1 MDALGWAHRAAH
13 RRVTAPRGYSAARLE
28 FAACLG
34 LFTTGIYATSFG
46 PSLGV
51 LAEDFGVSL
60 DRAGLLITVLFIG
73 SIAASATMAAWLHQR
88 DPRRL
93 AALGMVFVA
102 AGCAS
107 LGFAPSWPAALGG
120 VLLTG
125 VGDGL
130 LVAGVHM
137 VVARASTNVARGI
150 NRLNLYFAIGA
161 ICGPLWAGSIFSL
174 DQGARPLVFAGVAV
188 LVLPVAALLALT
200 PSPPPPAGDEPAP
213 QPIPAGVIA
222 WFMGGVLFLY
232 TGAEFGLGS
241 WVASY
246 AEHEFD
252 AGIFTGAV
260 VTSGYWGA
268 LMIGRVISGR
278 LFAAGWA
285 PRTVLI
291 ASIAAGML
299 TSAGVAAANETFAA
313 AVACAF
319 ATGLCFGPIWPAA
332 ISIVSERSGGGAP
345 AAMVTIGNAGGVFF
359 PWAQGR
365 LIVESGATTGIAL
378 TAALCLVA
386 LIIARASPSNAKPQS
401 SQSSL

>member
-1 MDALGWAHRAAH
+1 MTSA
-13 RRVTAPRGYSAARLE
+13 RGYSAARLE

-34 LFTTGIYATSFG
+34 LFTTGVYSTSLG
-46 PSLGV
+46 PSLST

-60 DRAGLLITVLFIG
+60 DRAGLLVTLLFLG
-73 SIAASATMAAWLHQR
+73 SISASAAVATRLHTR
-88 DPRRL
+88 DPRVL
-93 AALGMVFVA
+93 AVVGLGLVAMGCIGLGVAGGWNTALACV
-102 AGCAS
+102 
-107 LGFAPSWPAALGG
+107 LFA
-120 VLLTG
+120 G

-161 ICGPLWAGSIFSL
+161 ICGPLWAGGIFAL
-174 DQGARPLVFAGVAV
+174 DADARWIVFPGIAV
-188 LVLPVAALLALT
+188 LVVVVAALLGAT
-200 PSPPPPAGDEPAP
+200 ASPPASTVEDSHASHPAGA
-213 QPIPAGVIA
+213 IA
-222 WFMGGVLFLY
+222 WFMGAVLFLY
-232 TGAEFGLGS
+232 VGGEFGLGS

-246 AEHEFD
+246 SEKEFD
-252 AGIFTGAV
+252 AGIFTGGL

-268 LMIGRVISGR
+268 LMVGRVISGR
-278 LFAAGWA
+278 LFAAGWS

-291 ASIAAGML
+291 GAVAAGMVS
-299 TSAGVAAANETFAA
+299 SAGVAASNEVFAL

-319 ATGLCFGPIWPAA
+319 ATGLFFGPIWPAA

-345 AAMVTIGNAGGVFF
+345 AAMVTVGNAGGVFF

-378 TAALCLVA
+378 TAVLCVLALVIAVA
-386 LIIARASPSNAKPQS
+386 APKTARPLAREV
-401 SQSSL
+401 